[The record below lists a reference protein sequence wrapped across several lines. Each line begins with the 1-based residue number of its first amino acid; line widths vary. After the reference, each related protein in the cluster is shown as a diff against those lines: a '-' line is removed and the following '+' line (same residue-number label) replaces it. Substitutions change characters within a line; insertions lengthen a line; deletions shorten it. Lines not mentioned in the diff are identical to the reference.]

1 MLKIISQIKN
11 KMHTRIL
18 ICLLLILPGIVWSQ
32 TDVKPLSHKEQR
44 KQRPLYINMT
54 AGSGISYYNDFATS
68 ALTYMGFPLYVS
80 GSLLRSDY
88 LRESELG
95 FSLTEG
101 SNWIALAG
109 ENVYSSSF
117 ENIELFYN
125 QFYKINLLSSGMF
138 NFKLGWKLHNSLILR
153 SNSSLMNNAFG
164 AEIFP
169 SLMGAFKV
177 AADLSRKK
185 MIEKKFLFI
194 RYKLNPVKKNISFGM
209 NIGIVNGVYRNKFAY
224 SGQSDL
230 LNEYKIFDNYQFNIF
245 TGFRASTSLDYTVF
259 LNNKNALR
267 CSYVWDV
274 YKSGKQIETFQLAN
288 HSLRVSLLFNLNN
301 R

>member
-1 MLKIISQIKN
+1 MY
-11 KMHTRIL
+11 TRIL
-18 ICLLLILPGIVWSQ
+18 ICLLLILPGVVWSQ
-32 TDVKPLSHKEQR
+32 TDVKPLSPKELR

-68 ALTYMGFPLYVS
+68 ALTYTGFPLYVS
-80 GSLLRSDY
+80 GSLLRSDH
-88 LRESELG
+88 LKESELG
-95 FSLTEG
+95 FGLTEG
-101 SNWIALAG
+101 SNCIALAG
-109 ENVYSSSF
+109 DDVYDSSF
-117 ENIELFYN
+117 ENFELFYN
-125 QFYKINLLSSGMF
+125 QLYKINLLSSERF
-138 NFKLGWKLHNSLILR
+138 NFKFGWKLHNAIILR
-153 SNSSLMNNAFG
+153 SNSSLLNNSFG

-169 SLMGAFKV
+169 SLMGSFKV
-177 AADLSRKK
+177 TADLSRRQAVD
-185 MIEKKFLFI
+185 KKFLFI
-194 RYKLNPVKKNISFGM
+194 RYKLKPVKRDLSFRM

-224 SGQSDL
+224 IGQSDL
-230 LNEYKIFDNYQFNIF
+230 LNDSQLFDNYQFNIF

-274 YKSGKQIETFQLAN
+274 YKTGKQIEIFQLAN

>member
-1 MLKIISQIKN
+1 MYN
-11 KMHTRIL
+11 RIL
-18 ICLLLILPGIVWSQ
+18 FILLLIIPSVVWSQ
-32 TDVKPLSHKEQR
+32 TEEKPLSKREQR

-54 AGSGISYYNDFATS
+54 AGNGLSYYNDFATS
-68 ALTYMGFPLYVS
+68 ALTYMGFPLYLS
-80 GSLLRSDY
+80 GSLLRSDH

-95 FSLTEG
+95 FGLTEG
-101 SNWIALAG
+101 STCIALAG
-109 ENVYSSSF
+109 DDVYSSSF

-125 QFYKINLLSSGMF
+125 QLYKIGLLSF
-138 NFKLGWKLHNSLILR
+138 ERLNFKLGWKFDNAIIVR
-153 SNSSLMNNAFG
+153 SNSSLLNNANG

-169 SLMGAFKV
+169 SLMGSLKV
-177 AADLSRKK
+177 TADLSRRKT
-185 MIEKKFLFI
+185 IEKKFMFI
-194 RYKLNPVKKNISFGM
+194 RYKLYPVKRDISFGM
-209 NIGIVNGVYRNKFAY
+209 NIGIVNCVYRNKFSY
-224 SGQSDL
+224 TGQSAL
-230 LNEYKIFDNYQFNIF
+230 LNDSQLFDNYQFNMF

-274 YKSGKQIETFQLAN
+274 YKTGKQIETFQLAN